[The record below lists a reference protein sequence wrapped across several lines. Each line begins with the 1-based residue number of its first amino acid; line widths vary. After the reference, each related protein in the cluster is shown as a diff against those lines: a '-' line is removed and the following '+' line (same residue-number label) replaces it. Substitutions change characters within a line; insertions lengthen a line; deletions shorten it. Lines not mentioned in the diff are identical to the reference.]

1 MTTIDFTA
9 DALATLSLFD
19 WTIIE
24 QGATQAV
31 ISDDHSGWLLVT
43 IASVNTAALT
53 RDERDAARE
62 GDLWEAH
69 DDWCSLWHGQPT
81 DTTDIK

>member
-1 MTTIDFTA
+1 MATIDFTS

-19 WTIIE
+19 WVVVE

-31 ISDDHSGWLLVT
+31 ISDDHSGWLLVA

-69 DDWCSLWHGQPT
+69 SNWCSLWHGQPT
-81 DTTDIK
+81 DTIDIK